1 MRICGVRRAGGQA
14 GGRAVFA
21 VFLLSSLVLNDRL
34 PAQDNAFREELKRFF
49 AQAANEEGI
58 VGAGMYLV
66 GRNGVVDSAFT
77 GLADRDERRPVNGAT
92 IWHWASITK
101 TFTAIGIMQLRDRKL
116 LSLDDPIVK
125 YVPELRAVHNP
136 HGSMEGV
143 TIRHLLSHSSGFR
156 SPTWPWGGNQP
167 WHPFEPTDWSQLVA
181 MFPYTDIMFPPGSRY
196 QYSNPGIVFLGEAL
210 RRLTGDEYEV
220 YADKNLLDPLGMY
233 SSYYD
238 VTPYHLRASRSNNYY
253 IVDGQTRANGIDF
266 DTGITTSNGGLNAP
280 LADMAKY
287 LRFLLGGGGGLV
299 LERSTLEEMWRPVV
313 PAGDARGPRGERQS
327 VGLGYFIM
335 EYPNGLRLIGHTGSQ
350 AGFRSFFWLHPESG
364 LAIIANFN
372 TSPPSETAGPEVRPR
387 IGRIFSGMVE
397 RFVKLV
403 GPAEP
408 Q

>member
-1 MRICGVRRAGGQA
+1 MRTCAVRRAGGRA
-14 GGRAVFA
+14 GRRAVLS
-21 VFLLSSLVLNDRL
+21 VVLLGSLL
-34 PAQDNAFREELKRFF
+34 PGRILSPQAQPGREELKRFF
-49 AQAANEEGI
+49 ARAADEEGI

-66 GRNGVVDSAFT
+66 GRKGVVDSAFT
-77 GLADRDERRPVNGAT
+77 GLADRDENRPVNGGT

-125 YVPELRAVHNP
+125 YIPELRAVHNP
-136 HGSMEGV
+136 HGSPEAV

-156 SPTWPWGGNQP
+156 SPTWPWGGNRP

-181 MFPYTDIMFPPGSRY
+181 MFPYTDIMFPPGSRF

-233 SSYYD
+233 RSYYD

-253 IVDGQTRANGIDF
+253 LVDGQTRANGIDF
-266 DTGITTSNGGLNAP
+266 DTGITTANGGLNAP

-287 LRFLLGGGGGLV
+287 LRFLLDGGGGLV
-299 LERSTLEEMWRPVV
+299 LERSTLEEMWKPVV
-313 PAGDARGPRGERQS
+313 PTDTARGPLGERQS
-327 VGLGYFIM
+327 VGLGFFIL
-335 EYPNGLRLIGHTGSQ
+335 EYPGGLRLIGHTGSQ

-364 LAIIANFN
+364 LALIANFN
-372 TSPPSETAGPEVRPR
+372 TSPPSEGAGPEVKPR
-387 IGRIFSGMVE
+387 IGRIFSGMLE

>member
-1 MRICGVRRAGGQA
+1 MRTFAGSRADGLTVRRA
-14 GGRAVFA
+14 VLS
-21 VFLLSSLVLNDRL
+21 VVLLGSLVVGRTLS
-34 PAQDNAFREELKRFF
+34 AQAQPGREELKRFF
-49 AQAANEEGI
+49 AQAVNEEGI

-77 GLADRDERRPVNGAT
+77 GLADRDEKRPVNGAT

-125 YVPELRAVHNP
+125 YVPELRAVYNP
-136 HGSMEGV
+136 HGSIEAV

-156 SPTWPWGGNQP
+156 SPTWPWGGNKP

-181 MFPYTDIMFPPGSRY
+181 MFPYTDIMFPPGSRF

-233 SSYYD
+233 RSYYD
-238 VTPYHLRASRSNNYY
+238 VTPYHLRANRSNNYY

-313 PAGDARGPRGERQS
+313 PAGDAPGPQGVRQS

-335 EYPNGLRLIGHTGSQ
+335 EYPGGLRLIGHTGSQ

-364 LAIIANFN
+364 LALIANFN
-372 TSPPSETAGPEVRPR
+372 TSPPSESAGPEVKPR
-387 IGRIFSGMVE
+387 TGRIFSGMLE

-403 GPAEP
+403 QPVE

>member
-1 MRICGVRRAGGQA
+1 MVSGHDLA
-14 GGRAVFA
+14 
-21 VFLLSSLVLNDRL
+21 
-34 PAQDNAFREELKRFF
+34 AQDRSGREELKRFF

-77 GLADRDERRPVNGAT
+77 GLADRDEKRPVNGAT

-136 HGSMEGV
+136 HGSIEAV

-156 SPTWPWGGNQP
+156 SPTWPWGGNKP

-181 MFPYTDIMFPPGSRY
+181 MFPYTDIMFPAGSRF

-233 SSYYD
+233 HSYYD
-238 VTPYHLRASRSNNYY
+238 VTPYHLRVNRSNNYY

-313 PAGDARGPRGERQS
+313 PAGDAPGPQGVRQS

-335 EYPNGLRLIGHTGSQ
+335 EYPGGLRLIGHTGSQ

-364 LAIIANFN
+364 LALIANFN
-372 TSPPSETAGPEVRPR
+372 TSPPSESAGPEVKPR
-387 IGRIFSGMVE
+387 IGRIFSGMLE

-403 GPAEP
+403 QPVE
-408 Q
+408 QQ

>member
-1 MRICGVRRAGGQA
+1 MRTFAVRRAGGRA
-14 GGRAVFA
+14 GRRAV
-21 VFLLSSLVLNDRL
+21 VSVVLLPSLLLGADL
-34 PAQDNAFREELKRFF
+34 AAQDRSGREELKRFF

-77 GLADRDERRPVNGAT
+77 GLADRDEKRPVNGAT

-156 SPTWPWGGNQP
+156 SPTWPWGGNKP
-167 WHPFEPTDWSQLVA
+167 WHPFEPTGWSQLVA
-181 MFPYTDIMFPPGSRY
+181 MFPYTDIMFPPGSRF

-238 VTPYHLRASRSNNYY
+238 VTPYHLRVNRSNNYY

-287 LRFLLGGGGGLV
+287 LRFLLGGGGALV

-313 PAGDARGPRGERQS
+313 PAGGAPGPQGERQS
-327 VGLGYFIM
+327 VGLGFFVT
-335 EYPNGLRLIGHTGSQ
+335 EYPGGLRLIGHTGSQ

-364 LAIIANFN
+364 LALIANFN
-372 TSPPSETAGPEVRPR
+372 TSPPSESAGPEVKPR
-387 IGRIFSGMVE
+387 IGRIFGGMLE